1 MQQRNEVFSELTD
14 DKIAQCLEACG
25 LTDKAEYTEDEALR
39 ILSCREL
46 MEQGKTKKQISA
58 YFQQEDKK
66 RSSSIEPLAEMNI
79 LEMLNYVHEQSGL
92 AVELSQAVIICT
104 ACGLSP
110 NQKQYSQSERER
122 FLQASELLHKQGNNL
137 QTVATH
143 FGVDLTA
150 VTQQKP
156 QQNITEHISN
166 AAASS
171 EASLINLVDKVTEK
185 RASEIPGLVN
195 KLYLKNVSRQLSES
209 QEDIQSFYAQLE
221 ERILEQIEGK
231 SPLRAIMATDLE
243 MKPLLPSSDKPI
255 PLPPESEN
263 GTNTN

>member
-1 MQQRNEVFSELTD
+1 MHQRNEVFSNLEAE
-14 DKIAQCLEACG
+14 KIAQCLEACG

-39 ILSCREL
+39 IFSCREL

-66 RSSSIEPLAEMNI
+66 RSSSEPLTAMNI
-79 LEMLNYVHEQSGL
+79 LEMLNYVNEQSGL
-92 AVELSQAVIICT
+92 AVELSSAVQIMT

-110 NQKQYSQSERER
+110 NQKQYSQSECKR
-122 FLQASELLHKQGNNL
+122 FLKASELMHEQGNNL
-137 QTVATH
+137 QTVAAH

-150 VTQQKP
+150 ATQQKH
-156 QQNITEHISN
+156 QQHITDHISD

-171 EASLINLVDKVTEK
+171 EAGLINLVDKVTEK
-185 RASEIPGLVN
+185 RAEEIPGLVN

-263 GTNTN
+263 GTNTD